1 MSVFRLAEALFVSFM
16 FSFASKRLLVRA
28 FSSSTTRSCAT
39 KTVGIRRPVPYVRT
53 FVTQAEAT
61 VEEDLDAVLDDI
73 LGGESFAAEEI
84 KSTNGVAEKA
94 NGSIE
99 ADGTHIE
106 GSKPIPKT
114 LVEKVCAYIVLYR
127 VV

>member
-1 MSVFRLAEALFVSFM
+1 MSVFRLAQALFVSFM

-28 FSSSTTRSCAT
+28 FSSSVTRSCAT

-61 VEEDLDAVLDDI
+61 VEEDLDAALDDI
-73 LGGESFAAEEI
+73 LGGESFAGAEDI
-84 KSTNGVAEKA
+84 KASANGVEKA

-114 LVEKVCAYIVLYR
+114 LVEKVCVYIVYC
-127 VV
+127 